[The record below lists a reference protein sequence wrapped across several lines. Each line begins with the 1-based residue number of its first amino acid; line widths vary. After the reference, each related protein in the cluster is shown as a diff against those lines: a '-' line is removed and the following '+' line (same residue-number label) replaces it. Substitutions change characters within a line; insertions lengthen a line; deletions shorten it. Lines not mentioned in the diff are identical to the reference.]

1 MDLEKI
7 LNETLQLVKETGKF
21 IKTEQKKLS
30 AEKIE
35 VKGIHNFVTYIDKAA
50 EKKLVDGLRVVLPE
64 AGFITEEQTA
74 TDKGEVFN
82 WIVDPLDGTTNYI
95 HRIFPVAISIA
106 LQKNNKTIL
115 GIVYELGL
123 DEVFYSIEGQPAY
136 LNGKEIQVSET
147 NYVDDSLIATGFPY
161 YDYDRMNGYMK
172 SFEYFMKNSR
182 GLRRLGSAATDLA
195 YVAIGRFD
203 SFYEYSLSPWDVAA
217 GAFLVQ
223 QAGGKV
229 CDFDGGDKYLFGKE
243 IIATNKNTFAEF
255 EQIIKNTLGKG

>member
-7 LNETLQLVKETGKF
+7 LNETLLLVKETGKF
-21 IKTEQKKLS
+21 IKEEQKNLS
-30 AEKIE
+30 SDKIE
-35 VKGIHNFVTYIDKAA
+35 VKGIHNFVTYIDKSA
-50 EKKLVDGLRVVLPE
+50 EKKLVDGLRNILPE

-74 TDKGEVFN
+74 TNKGEVFN

-106 LQKNNKTIL
+106 LQRNNKTIL

-123 DEVFYSIEGQPAY
+123 DEIFYSIEGQAAY
-136 LNGKEIQVSET
+136 LNGKEIKVSDTE
-147 NYVDDSLIATGFPY
+147 YVNDSLIATGFPY
-161 YDYDRMNGYMK
+161 YDYERLKGYIK

-195 YVAIGRFD
+195 YVAAGRFD

-229 CDFDGGDKYLFGKE
+229 CDFDGGDNYLFGKE
-243 IIATNKNTFAEF
+243 IIATNKNTFSEF
-255 EQIIKNTLGKG
+255 KQIISNTINR